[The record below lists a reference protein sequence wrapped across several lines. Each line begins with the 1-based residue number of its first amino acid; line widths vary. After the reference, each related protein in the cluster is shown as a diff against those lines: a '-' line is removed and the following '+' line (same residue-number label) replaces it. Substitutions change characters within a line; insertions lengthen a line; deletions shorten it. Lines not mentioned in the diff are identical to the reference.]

1 MSTTSLPGPGNTPWT
16 SLSFVFQPLSFADGG
31 PSCISSLTAHS
42 LPFPIMASL
51 WRSAHMLWWIKTTQ
65 TISVVL
71 QEVTCLPYRP
81 QTFMRIT
88 FRIIVTWCPIF
99 NLSTII
105 IQKCR
110 TDSCL
115 MDTTLNNPLFLV
127 RAWHINP
134 KWMDACLWIS
144 GTNKNFQAAGG
155 KQVLKC
161 FSWFGQK
168 ETKERFIL
176 CFPPALLLLG
186 VVGGCS
192 FVFQMPRLPK

>member
-1 MSTTSLPGPGNTPWT
+1 
-16 SLSFVFQPLSFADGG
+16 
-31 PSCISSLTAHS
+31 
-42 LPFPIMASL
+42 MASL
-51 WRSAHMLWWIKTTQ
+51 WRSAHMLWWIEITQ

-71 QEVTCLPYRP
+71 QEVACLPYRP
-81 QTFMRIT
+81 QKFMRIT

-115 MDTTLNNPLFLV
+115 MDTTWNNPLFLV

-134 KWMDACLWIS
+134 EWMHACLWIS
-144 GTNKNFQAAGG
+144 GTNKNFRVAGG
-155 KQVLKC
+155 KQVLKR

-192 FVFQMPRLPK
+192 FVSQTPRLPK